1 MRRSIRYWILALF
14 AVGLVQGCGSSNTLI
29 LPGDVPE
36 TFPGHNGEQI
46 TRFIAAGSDS
56 LTGFTAKANISVR
69 SPRESLSFSSNI
81 SHRRADSLYMSI
93 KPALGIEAGR
103 ALVTPDSFFVYDRIK
118 KKLYYGDID
127 NAGEYLPGPISRQHV
142 FGNLLGLPDLIAR
155 NYTVASDSSHYF
167 LMDSVNLET
176 YTVDP
181 RIWRVVRYERFSDSG
196 DVVEAMD
203 YANFD
208 KLDGLVLPRKVTYV
222 HNEDGR
228 SASIF
233 YRSIDL
239 NPERLDMN
247 FEVSDSATQIPVQ

>member
-1 MRRSIRYWILALF
+1 MRYFPKYWILIVLA
-14 AVGLVQGCGSSNTLI
+14 AVSAYGCRSSNKLI
-29 LPGDVPE
+29 VPGGIPE

-46 TRFIAAGSDS
+46 TRFISAGSDS
-56 LTGFTAKANISVR
+56 LTGFTARANISVR

-81 SHRRADSLYMSI
+81 SHRRSDSLYMSI
-93 KPALGIEAGR
+93 KPVLGIEAGR

-127 NAGEYLPGPISRQHV
+127 NAGEYLPGPVSRQHV
-142 FGNLLGLPDLIAR
+142 FANLLGLPELIAG
-155 NYTVASDSSHYF
+155 NFTVSSDSSHYF
-167 LMDSVNLET
+167 LMDSISRET

-181 RIWRVVRYERFSDSG
+181 RIWRVIRYERFTDSG
-196 DVVEAMD
+196 DVLEAMAYTD
-203 YANFD
+203 FD
-208 KLDGLVLPRKVTYV
+208 ELDGFVLPRRVTYK

-239 NPERLDMN
+239 NPERLNMN
-247 FEVSDSATQIPVQ
+247 FEVSDSATQIPVR